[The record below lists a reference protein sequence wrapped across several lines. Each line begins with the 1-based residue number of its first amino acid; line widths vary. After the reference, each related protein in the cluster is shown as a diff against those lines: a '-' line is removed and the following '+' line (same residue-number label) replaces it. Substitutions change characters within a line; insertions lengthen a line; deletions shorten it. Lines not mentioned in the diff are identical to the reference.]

1 MSHLRSA
8 LALLTVCATAQA
20 PPPDPERTVE
30 GQTLRSARHP
40 AMEIEVARELRHL
53 GAQRF
58 VLYGVAD
65 AEQHFFAETGADGA
79 VRRLLWVQFEGY
91 LPDND
96 RRYDYSRS
104 ARTEIAG
111 LEFRA
116 DARVNGAAAAA
127 TPARPGS
134 DGQKMR
140 EFVAAKGLKLPAE
153 SMYQRLVYLTDESRR
168 HELMFIYLEDLAP
181 LGVRAAELSGDE
193 IRWKQVKAGLLE
205 RAKAAV
211 RLRPA
216 R

>member
-1 MSHLRSA
+1 MNHLGST
-8 LALLTVCATAQA
+8 LALLTACAAAQA

-40 AMEIEVARELRHL
+40 AMEIEVARGLRYL

-79 VRRLLWVQFEGY
+79 VLRLLWVQFEGY
-91 LPDND
+91 LPEID

-104 ARTEIAG
+104 ERTEIAG

-116 DARVNGAAAAA
+116 DARVTAA
-127 TPARPGS
+127 TPAARASRPRS
-134 DGQKMR
+134 DGQTMR
-140 EFVAAKGLKLPAE
+140 EFVTAKGLKLPAE
-153 SMYQRLVYLTDESRR
+153 LLHQRLVYLTDESRR
-168 HELMFIYLEDLAP
+168 HELMFVYVEDLAP
-181 LGVRAAELSGDE
+181 LGMRAAELAGDE
-193 IRWKQVKAGLLE
+193 VRWKEVRAGLLE